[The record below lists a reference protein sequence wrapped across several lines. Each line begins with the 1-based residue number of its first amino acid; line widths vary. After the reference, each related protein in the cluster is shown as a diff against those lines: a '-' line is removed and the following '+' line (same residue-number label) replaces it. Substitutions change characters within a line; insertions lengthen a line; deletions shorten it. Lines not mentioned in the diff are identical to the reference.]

1 MLGFRFP
8 WNLRLLLW
16 IKSIPLNTN
25 KWAKVVLSV
34 KIWDFW
40 EPKRT
45 HVDDVVSEGELEHP
59 IQLYLRIP

>member
-25 KWAKVVLSV
+25 KQAQIILSV
-34 KIWDFW
+34 KSRIFW
-40 EPKRT
+40 ELNRT
-45 HVDDVVSEGELEHP
+45 HVDDVVSKGELEYP
-59 IQLYLRIP
+59 IQLYV